1 MSDTSITR
9 DLLFILFAVYYLQG
23 TVYAQGSVI
32 SQVCL
37 MLVIIISSIY
47 FVKTL
52 IREERRPLFFNV
64 WSLLVVLNI
73 FGYIFTADFDND
85 YHVNMF
91 KGILLCM
98 LPFFPFYYFAQM
110 EELKAI
116 HLLRFFAI
124 MIPIKIVLFYSNQSN
139 ILLEN
144 DPEVTNV
151 VNNVSF
157 SFVRLLPFVFLIKK
171 NKIVS
176 IILLMIFLFFIIQG
190 AKRGAMIVG
199 VLGMLLYFLSQIL
212 NLERERRVQGVFIA
226 VASLLFIGFFA
237 YQMYLENEFL
247 IKRMNSIA
255 EGNSSGRDEI
265 FKKILDSWYDEDSFK
280 VFLLGFGFAG
290 SVQLAGNYAHN
301 DWLELLSNFGVLGVT
316 IYLALFYAVA
326 KQLFA
331 KNWKIDKKMLLLSI
345 SLMWLTTTMFSM
357 WYSAG
362 QGFSQ
367 AILLGYLI
375 GSKEDSL
382 V

>member
-1 MSDTSITR
+1 MSDSSITR
-9 DLLFILFAVYYLQG
+9 DLLFSLFAVYYMQG
-23 TVYAQGSVI
+23 AFYAQGSVI
-32 SQVCL
+32 SQVSL
-37 MLVIIISSIY
+37 ILIIVISSIY
-47 FVKTL
+47 FIKTL
-52 IREERRPLFFNV
+52 IREERRPLFYNV
-64 WSLLVVLNI
+64 WSLLLVLNI

-98 LPFFPFYYFAQM
+98 LPFYPFYHFAQT
-110 EELKAI
+110 EELKAY

-124 MIPIKIVLFYSNQSN
+124 MIPIIIVLFYANQSN

-171 NKIVS
+171 NKIIS
-176 IILLMIFLFFIIQG
+176 IVLIMVFLFFIIQG

-199 VLGMLLYFLSQIL
+199 VLAMLLYFLSQIL
-212 NLERERRVQGVFIA
+212 NLERERRAQGVFIA
-226 VASLLFIGFFA
+226 VGSLIFIGFFA

-247 IKRMNSIA
+247 IKRMNSMA
-255 EGNSSGRDEI
+255 EGDSSGRDEI
-265 FKKILDSWYDEDSFK
+265 FNKLLDSWYDEESFK

-301 DWLELLSNFGVLGVT
+301 DWLELLSNFGILGITV
-316 IYLALFYAVA
+316 YLALFYAVA
-326 KQLFA
+326 RQLLN
-331 KNWKIDKKMLLLSI
+331 KNWKIDKKMLLLTI

-357 WYSAG
+357 WYATA
-362 QGFSQ
+362 QGFLQ
-367 AILLGYLI
+367 AILLAYLI
-375 GSKEDSL
+375 GNKKDSL